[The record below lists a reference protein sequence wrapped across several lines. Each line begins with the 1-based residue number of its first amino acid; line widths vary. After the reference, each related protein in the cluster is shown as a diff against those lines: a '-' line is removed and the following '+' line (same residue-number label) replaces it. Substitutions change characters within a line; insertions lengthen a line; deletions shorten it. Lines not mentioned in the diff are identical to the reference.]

1 MLTKFGKCSIID
13 VWGGPDS
20 ALECNSMK
28 SDTKSCSR
36 SYSKN
41 GNIHSIKYRRY

>member
-28 SDTKSCSR
+28 SDTKIAAEVIL
-36 SYSKN
+36 KME
-41 GNIHSIKYRRY
+41 IFIA